1 MVVAEYRTAGGALVR
16 IHDDYMVPR
25 ESEEGRR
32 IIAEQQRIAR
42 QIMEGWT
49 RRKMEEQN
57 NGKIDPD

>member
-1 MVVAEYRTAGGALVR
+1 MRRSSASRRSGALVR

-42 QIMEGWT
+42 QIMEGWA

-57 NGKIDPD
+57 NGKVDPD